1 VAGGFIRQH
10 RIQRK
15 ILMYFDSLHELFYM
29 HGHGFYVWSAYGISF
44 FTLLAMAWHSLHRHT
59 LLRKE
64 IAQQTQE

>member
-1 VAGGFIRQH
+1 
-10 RIQRK
+10 
-15 ILMYFDSLHELFYM
+15 MYFDSLHELFYM